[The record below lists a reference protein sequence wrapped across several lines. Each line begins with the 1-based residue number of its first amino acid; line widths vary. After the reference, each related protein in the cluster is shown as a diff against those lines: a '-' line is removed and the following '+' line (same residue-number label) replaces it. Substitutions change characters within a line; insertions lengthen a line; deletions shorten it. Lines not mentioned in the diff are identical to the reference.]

1 LDAKI
6 WRHIARACRVGHA
19 HAESRC
25 RHVSGTGQDHSA
37 SSPATVSPAGSTRSR
52 PTRRRAVLLVALVIP
67 LALYLVT
74 GREALKD
81 LQRLSLRDVLFVLLS
96 QFSAQLLWNGAVLA
110 PLRTSLEK
118 LGFWELLMVRSG
130 GVLASYVVPVAGN
143 VAVRMA
149 YLRRRG
155 LAYPA
160 FVWATLL
167 SNLLALFAAA
177 ILAVWAVVTAQVVT
191 GDTSGPVLG
200 LTGGIVALGA
210 LALSGVFLLPR
221 FADHPL
227 LQGWRFTSALTPTP
241 RRTIVVTS
249 VLAFGR
255 HVCNFLTFGVLYRS
269 LSVAHTHLL
278 AGGLVYTITI
288 PIRMVTITP
297 GNLGVTEWVVALTGK
312 LLSFDVPT
320 GVLVALVFRGMS
332 LAAQVLA
339 ATVAGAYLAAREHR

>member
-1 LDAKI
+1 M
-6 WRHIARACRVGHA
+6 ARACRVGHA

-37 SSPATVSPAGSTRSR
+37 SSPATVSAAGSTQSR

-74 GREALKD
+74 RREALED
-81 LQRLSLRDVLFVLLS
+81 LQRLSLGDVLIVLLS

-110 PLRTSLEK
+110 PLRASLEK
-118 LGFWELLMVRSG
+118 LGFWELLLVRSG

-155 LAYPA
+155 LAYPD

-191 GDTSGPVLG
+191 GNTSGPVLG

-210 LALSGVFLLPR
+210 VALSGVFLLPR
-221 FADHPL
+221 FAGHPL
-227 LQGWRFTSALTPTP
+227 LQRWRFTSALTPTP

-255 HVCNFLTFGVLYRS
+255 HVCNFLTFGLLYRS
-269 LSVAHTHLL
+269 LSVAHNHLL
-278 AGGLVYTITI
+278 AGGLVYTVTI

-297 GNLGVTEWVVALTGK
+297 GNLGVNEWVVALTGK

-339 ATVAGAYLAAREHR
+339 AAVAGAYLAAREHR

>member
-1 LDAKI
+1 
-6 WRHIARACRVGHA
+6 V
-19 HAESRC
+19 
-25 RHVSGTGQDHSA
+25 
-37 SSPATVSPAGSTRSR
+37 
-52 PTRRRAVLLVALVIP
+52 VLLVVLVIP

-74 GREALKD
+74 GREALED
-81 LQRLSLRDVLFVLLS
+81 LKRLSREDVLIVFLS

-110 PLRTSLEK
+110 PLRASLEK

-143 VAVRMA
+143 VAVRLA
-149 YLRRRG
+149 YLRSRG
-155 LAYPA
+155 LAYPD

-191 GDTSGPVLG
+191 GHTSGPVLG

-210 LALSGVFLLPR
+210 AALSGVFLLPR
-221 FADHPL
+221 FAGHPL
-227 LQGWRFTSALTPTP
+227 LQRWRFMSALTPTP

-249 VLAFGR
+249 VLALGR

-278 AGGLVYTITI
+278 AGGLVYTVTI
-288 PIRMVTITP
+288 PIRMVAITP

-339 ATVAGAYLAAREHR
+339 AAVAGAYLAAREHR

>member
-1 LDAKI
+1 
-6 WRHIARACRVGHA
+6 
-19 HAESRC
+19 
-25 RHVSGTGQDHSA
+25 VSGTGPDHSA
-37 SSPATVSPAGSTRSR
+37 SLPATVGAAGSTQSR
-52 PTRRRAVLLVALVIP
+52 LTRRRAVLLVALVIP

-74 GREALKD
+74 RREAFED
-81 LQRLSLRDVLFVLLS
+81 LQRLSLGDVLIVLLS

-110 PLRTSLEK
+110 PLRASLEK
-118 LGFWELLMVRSG
+118 LGFWELLLVRSG

-143 VAVRMA
+143 VGVRMA

-155 LAYPA
+155 LGYSD
-160 FVWATLL
+160 FVRATLL

-177 ILAVWAVVTAQVVT
+177 ILAVCAVVTAQVVS
-191 GDTSGPVLG
+191 GSTSGPVLG

-221 FADHPL
+221 FAGHPL
-227 LQGWRFTSALTPTP
+227 LRRWRFTSASTPTP

-255 HVCNFLTFGVLYRS
+255 HVCNFLTFGLLYRS

-278 AGGLVYTITI
+278 AGGLVYTVTI

-297 GNLGVTEWVVALTGK
+297 GNLGVNEWVVALTGK

>member
-1 LDAKI
+1 M
-6 WRHIARACRVGHA
+6 ARACRVGHA

-25 RHVSGTGQDHSA
+25 RHVSRTGQDHSA
-37 SSPATVSPAGSTRSR
+37 SSPATVSAAGSTQSR

-74 GREALKD
+74 RREALED
-81 LQRLSLRDVLFVLLS
+81 LQRLSLGDVMIVLLS

-110 PLRTSLEK
+110 PLRASLEK
-118 LGFWELLMVRSG
+118 LGFWELLLVRSG

-155 LAYPA
+155 LAYPD

-191 GDTSGPVLG
+191 GNTSGPVLG

-210 LALSGVFLLPR
+210 VALSGVFLLPR
-221 FADHPL
+221 FAGHPL
-227 LQGWRFTSALTPTP
+227 LQRWRFTSALTPTP

-255 HVCNFLTFGVLYRS
+255 HVCNFLTFGLLYRS
-269 LSVAHTHLL
+269 LSVAHNHLL

-339 ATVAGAYLAAREHR
+339 AAVAGAYLAAREHR

>member
-1 LDAKI
+1 M
-6 WRHIARACRVGHA
+6 ARACRVGHA

-37 SSPATVSPAGSTRSR
+37 SSPATVSAAGSTQSR
-52 PTRRRAVLLVALVIP
+52 PTRRRAVLLVALLIP

-74 GREALKD
+74 RREALED
-81 LQRLSLRDVLFVLLS
+81 LQRLSLGDVMIVLLS

-110 PLRTSLEK
+110 PLRASLEK
-118 LGFWELLMVRSG
+118 LGFWELLLVRSG

-155 LAYPA
+155 LAYPD

-191 GDTSGPVLG
+191 GNTSGPVLG

-210 LALSGVFLLPR
+210 VALSGVFLLPR
-221 FADHPL
+221 FAGHPL
-227 LQGWRFTSALTPTP
+227 LQRWRFTSALTPTP

-255 HVCNFLTFGVLYRS
+255 HVCNFLTFGLLYRS
-269 LSVAHTHLL
+269 LSVAHNHLL

-339 ATVAGAYLAAREHR
+339 AAVAGAYLAAREHR

>member
-1 LDAKI
+1 M
-6 WRHIARACRVGHA
+6 ARACRVGHA

-37 SSPATVSPAGSTRSR
+37 SSPATVSAAGSTQSR

-74 GREALKD
+74 RREALED
-81 LQRLSLRDVLFVLLS
+81 LQRLSLGDVLIVLLS

-110 PLRTSLEK
+110 PLRASLEK
-118 LGFWELLMVRSG
+118 LGFWELLLVRSG

-155 LAYPA
+155 LAYPD

-191 GDTSGPVLG
+191 GNTSGPVLG

-210 LALSGVFLLPR
+210 VALSGVFLLPR
-221 FADHPL
+221 FAGHPL
-227 LQGWRFTSALTPTP
+227 LQRWRFTSALTPTP

-255 HVCNFLTFGVLYRS
+255 HVCNFLTFGLLYRS
-269 LSVAHTHLL
+269 LSVAHNHLL

-288 PIRMVTITP
+288 PIRMVAITP
-297 GNLGVTEWVVALTGK
+297 GNLGVNEWVVALTGK

-339 ATVAGAYLAAREHR
+339 AAVAGAYLAAREHR

>member
-1 LDAKI
+1 M
-6 WRHIARACRVGHA
+6 ARACRVGHA

-37 SSPATVSPAGSTRSR
+37 SSPATVSAAGSAQSR

-74 GREALKD
+74 RREALED
-81 LQRLSLRDVLFVLLS
+81 LQRLSLGDVLVVLLS

-110 PLRTSLEK
+110 PLRASLEK
-118 LGFWELLMVRSG
+118 LGFWELLLVRSG

-155 LAYPA
+155 LAYPD

-191 GDTSGPVLG
+191 GKTSGPVLG

-210 LALSGVFLLPR
+210 VALSGVFLLPR
-221 FADHPL
+221 FAGHPL
-227 LQGWRFTSALTPTP
+227 LQRWRFTSALTPTS

-249 VLAFGR
+249 VLALGR
-255 HVCNFLTFGVLYRS
+255 HVCNFLTFGLLYRS
-269 LSVAHTHLL
+269 LSVAHNDLL
-278 AGGLVYTITI
+278 AGGLVYTVTT

-297 GNLGVTEWVVALTGK
+297 GNLGVNEWVVALTGK

>member
-1 LDAKI
+1 M
-6 WRHIARACRVGHA
+6 ARACRVGHA

-25 RHVSGTGQDHSA
+25 RHVSRTGQDHSA
-37 SSPATVSPAGSTRSR
+37 SSPATVSAAGSTQSR

-74 GREALKD
+74 RREALED
-81 LQRLSLRDVLFVLLS
+81 LQRLSLGDVMIVLLS

-110 PLRTSLEK
+110 PLRASLEK
-118 LGFWELLMVRSG
+118 LGFWELLLVRSG

-155 LAYPA
+155 LAYPD

-191 GDTSGPVLG
+191 GNTSGPVLG

-210 LALSGVFLLPR
+210 VALSGVFLLPR
-221 FADHPL
+221 FAGHPL
-227 LQGWRFTSALTPTP
+227 LQRWRFASALTPTP

-255 HVCNFLTFGVLYRS
+255 HVCNFLTFGLLYRS
-269 LSVAHTHLL
+269 LSVAHNHLL

-339 ATVAGAYLAAREHR
+339 AAVAGAYLAAREHR

>member
-1 LDAKI
+1 M
-6 WRHIARACRVGHA
+6 ARACRVGHA

-25 RHVSGTGQDHSA
+25 RHVSRTGQDHSA
-37 SSPATVSPAGSTRSR
+37 SSPATVSAAGSTQSR

-74 GREALKD
+74 RREALED
-81 LQRLSLRDVLFVLLS
+81 LQRLSLGDVLIVLLS

-110 PLRTSLEK
+110 PLRASLEK
-118 LGFWELLMVRSG
+118 LGFWELLLVRSG

-155 LAYPA
+155 LAYPD

-191 GDTSGPVLG
+191 GNTSGPVLG

-210 LALSGVFLLPR
+210 VALSGVFLLPR
-221 FADHPL
+221 FAGHPL
-227 LQGWRFTSALTPTP
+227 LQRWRFTSALTPTP

-255 HVCNFLTFGVLYRS
+255 HVCNFLTFGLLYRS
-269 LSVAHTHLL
+269 LSVAHNHLL

-339 ATVAGAYLAAREHR
+339 AAVAGAYLAAREHR

>member
-1 LDAKI
+1 M
-6 WRHIARACRVGHA
+6 ARACRVGHA
-19 HAESRC
+19 HAEGRC
-25 RHVSGTGQDHSA
+25 RHVSRTGQDHSA
-37 SSPATVSPAGSTRSR
+37 SSPATVSAAGSTQSR
-52 PTRRRAVLLVALVIP
+52 PTRRRAVLLVALLIP

-74 GREALKD
+74 RREALED
-81 LQRLSLRDVLFVLLS
+81 LQRLSLGDVLIVLVS

-110 PLRTSLEK
+110 PLRASLEK
-118 LGFWELLMVRSG
+118 LGFWELLLVRSG

-155 LAYPA
+155 LAYPD

-191 GDTSGPVLG
+191 GNTSGPVLG

-210 LALSGVFLLPR
+210 VALSGVFLLPR
-221 FADHPL
+221 FAGHPL
-227 LQGWRFTSALTPTP
+227 LQRWRFTSALTPTP

-255 HVCNFLTFGVLYRS
+255 HVCNFLTFGLLYRS
-269 LSVAHTHLL
+269 LSVAHNHLL

-339 ATVAGAYLAAREHR
+339 AAVAGAYLAAREHR

>member
-1 LDAKI
+1 M
-6 WRHIARACRVGHA
+6 ARACRVGHA

-37 SSPATVSPAGSTRSR
+37 SSPATVSAAGSTQSR

-74 GREALKD
+74 RREALED
-81 LQRLSLRDVLFVLLS
+81 LQRLSLGDVLIVLLS

-110 PLRTSLEK
+110 PLRASLEK
-118 LGFWELLMVRSG
+118 LGFWELLLVRSG

-155 LAYPA
+155 LAYPD

-191 GDTSGPVLG
+191 GKTSGPVLG

-210 LALSGVFLLPR
+210 VALSGVFLLPR
-221 FADHPL
+221 FAGHPL
-227 LQGWRFTSALTPTP
+227 LQRWRFTSALTPTP

-255 HVCNFLTFGVLYRS
+255 HVCNFLTFGLLYRS
-269 LSVAHTHLL
+269 LSVAHNHLL
-278 AGGLVYTITI
+278 AGGLVYTVTI

-297 GNLGVTEWVVALTGK
+297 GNLGVNEWVVALTGK

>member
-1 LDAKI
+1 M
-6 WRHIARACRVGHA
+6 ARACRVGHA

-37 SSPATVSPAGSTRSR
+37 SSPATVSAAGSTQSR

-74 GREALKD
+74 RREALED
-81 LQRLSLRDVLFVLLS
+81 LQRLSLGDVMIVLLS

-110 PLRTSLEK
+110 PLRASLEK
-118 LGFWELLMVRSG
+118 LGFWELLLVRSG

-155 LAYPA
+155 LAYPD

-191 GDTSGPVLG
+191 GNTSGPVLG

-210 LALSGVFLLPR
+210 VALSGVSLPQR
-221 FADHPL
+221 
-227 LQGWRFTSALTPTP
+227 
-241 RRTIVVTS
+241 
-249 VLAFGR
+249 
-255 HVCNFLTFGVLYRS
+255 
-269 LSVAHTHLL
+269 
-278 AGGLVYTITI
+278 
-288 PIRMVTITP
+288 
-297 GNLGVTEWVVALTGK
+297 E
-312 LLSFDVPT
+312 
-320 GVLVALVFRGMS
+320 
-332 LAAQVLA
+332 
-339 ATVAGAYLAAREHR
+339 ARNAID

>member
-1 LDAKI
+1 MTST
-6 WRHIARACRVGHA
+6 GH
-19 HAESRC
+19 
-25 RHVSGTGQDHSA
+25 DHSA
-37 SSPATVSPAGSTRSR
+37 SSPATVSAVGSTQSR

-74 GREALKD
+74 RREALED
-81 LQRLSLRDVLFVLLS
+81 LQRLSLGDVLIVLLS

-110 PLRTSLEK
+110 PLRASLEK
-118 LGFWELLMVRSG
+118 LGFWELLLVRSG

-143 VAVRMA
+143 VAVRLA

-155 LAYPA
+155 LAYSD

-177 ILAVWAVVTAQVVT
+177 ILAAGAVVTAQIMT
-191 GDTSGPVLG
+191 GNTSGPVLG

-210 LALSGVFLLPR
+210 VALSGVFLLPR
-221 FADHPL
+221 FAGHRL
-227 LQGWRFTSALTPTP
+227 LERWRFASALTPAP

-249 VLAFGR
+249 ALAFGR
-255 HVCNFLTFGVLYRS
+255 HVSNFLTFGVLYRS
-269 LSVAHTHLL
+269 LSVAHNDLL
-278 AGGLVYTITI
+278 AGGLVYTITS

-297 GNLGVTEWVVALTGK
+297 GNLGVNEWVVALTGK

-339 ATVAGAYLAAREHR
+339 AAVAGAYLAAHEHR

>member
-1 LDAKI
+1 M
-6 WRHIARACRVGHA
+6 ARACRVGHA

-25 RHVSGTGQDHSA
+25 RHVSGTGKDHSA
-37 SSPATVSPAGSTRSR
+37 SSPAIVSAAGSTQSR

-74 GREALKD
+74 RREALED
-81 LQRLSLRDVLFVLLS
+81 LQRLSLGDVLIVLLS

-110 PLRTSLEK
+110 PLRASLEK
-118 LGFWELLMVRSG
+118 LGFWELLLVRSG

-155 LAYPA
+155 LAYPD

-177 ILAVWAVVTAQVVT
+177 ILALWAVVTAQIVT
-191 GDTSGPVLG
+191 GHTSGPVLG

-210 LALSGVFLLPR
+210 AALSGVFLLPR
-221 FADHPL
+221 FAGHPL
-227 LQGWRFTSALTPTP
+227 LLRWRFTSALTQAS

-249 VLAFGR
+249 VLALGR

-269 LSVAHTHLL
+269 LSVAHNHLL

-288 PIRMVTITP
+288 PIRMVAITP
-297 GNLGVTEWVVALTGK
+297 GNLGVNEWVVALAGK

-320 GVLVALVFRGMS
+320 GVVVALVFRGMS